1 MDAATDY
8 EVLGT
13 FYRVVEGRETCG
25 SMVEKQSTASGVLQC
40 FRFRQRRGRSMQGRS
55 YFPCRGAA
63 RGCNGVHD
71 SQQLESGSIWIDPR

>member
-40 FRFRQRRGRSMQGRS
+40 FRFRQRRGACRADLISRVEGR
-55 YFPCRGAA
+55 PEDAA
-63 RGCNGVHD
+63 VYMTA
-71 SQQLESGSIWIDPR
+71 SS